1 MSSQALPPEG
11 GSGPVTFNLEY
22 FLEKLV
28 ADLAARGRGL
38 ATEQDLEL
46 VAAPCS
52 QETHMWLWTAGRQA
66 GRQEAQR
73 SPGQAAPAE

>member
-1 MSSQALPPEG
+1 M
-11 GSGPVTFNLEY
+11 TFNLEY

-52 QETHMWLWTAGRQA
+52 QETHMWLWTAGDPAGRRP